1 MKKQNIV
8 LWIMG
13 SVVLTVIGF
22 TVIPKLIKKY
32 GNKEY
37 KSSLKKEEIDFNEMG
52 PEIVKKNTEE
62 K

>member
-8 LWIMG
+8 LGIMG

-22 TVIPKLIKKY
+22 IVIPKLIKKY
-32 GNKEY
+32 GDKAY
-37 KSSLKKEEIDFNEMG
+37 KSSLEKEEIDFDEMG
-52 PEIVKKNTEE
+52 PEIVKKNTKE